1 MQQNTFRS
9 LLVLLVTSV
18 FFSCQKIIDYLPKP
32 PQETTCD
39 LTEAYVTAIENGGSR
54 SQQFRKEYDAAT
66 GKVRKVVA
74 GIFKSSGVTE
84 SVSMLLKYSGTD
96 IYFVRE
102 ASPADTLLRAV
113 FNNGKV
119 QRIVS
124 YLQQEDGWGNFV
136 EEQYGFFNTQFEY
149 DYNGLLDYIGMDTYP
164 DLKLTYDAN
173 GNVVRMYDPYD
184 DSQTNDDN
192 EPIGGTFYT
201 YDLSVTAQR
210 QFYADD
216 FRTPT
221 SNVFY
226 LAKFLGWTP
235 DLMPKNKRVS
245 VKVIE
250 REDFDPNDYYIR
262 NLTDHVY
269 DAKGNLLSYKTGANG
284 PTYTSVWDCSK
295 KK

>member
-1 MQQNTFRS
+1 MQQNAFRP
-9 LLVLLVTSV
+9 LLVLLFTSV

-32 PQETTCD
+32 PQGTTCD
-39 LTEAYVTAIENGGSR
+39 LTEAYVTTIENGGSR
-54 SQQFRKEYDAAT
+54 SLQFRKEYDAAT

-74 GIFKSSGVTE
+74 GIFKSSGATE

-102 ASPADTLLRAV
+102 AEPADTLLRAI
-113 FNNGKV
+113 FNNGKI

-124 YLQQEDGWGNFV
+124 YLQTEDGWGNAV
-136 EEQYGFFNTQFEY
+136 EEQYGFFTTYFEY
-149 DYNGLLDYIGMDTYP
+149 DFNGRLEYVGMDAYP
-164 DLKLTYDAN
+164 DLKFIYDSN

-184 DSQTNDDN
+184 DDETT
-192 EPIGGTFYT
+192 GGTFYT
-201 YDLSVTAQR
+201 YDLSVTTQR

-235 DLMPKNKRVS
+235 DLVPKNKRVS

-269 DAKGNLLSYKTGANG
+269 DAKGNLISYKTGANG
-284 PTYTSVWDCSK
+284 PIYNSVWDCGK

>member
-1 MQQNTFRS
+1 MQQNAFRP
-9 LLVLLVTSV
+9 LLVLLFTSV

-32 PQETTCD
+32 PQGTTCD
-39 LTEAYVTAIENGGSR
+39 LTEAYVTTIENGGSR
-54 SQQFRKEYDAAT
+54 SLQFRKEYDAAA

-74 GIFKSSGVTE
+74 GIFKSSGATE

-102 ASPADTLLRAV
+102 AEPADTLLRAI
-113 FNNGKV
+113 FNNGKI

-124 YLQQEDGWGNFV
+124 YLQTEDGWGNAV
-136 EEQYGFFNTQFEY
+136 EEQYGFFTTYFEY
-149 DYNGLLDYIGMDTYP
+149 DFNGRLEYVGMDAYP
-164 DLKLTYDAN
+164 DLKFIYDSN

-184 DSQTNDDN
+184 DDETT
-192 EPIGGTFYT
+192 GGTFYT
-201 YDLSVTAQR
+201 YDLSVTTQR

-235 DLMPKNKRVS
+235 DLVPKNKRVS

-269 DAKGNLLSYKTGANG
+269 DAKGNLISYKTGANG
-284 PTYTSVWDCSK
+284 PIYNSVWDCGK